1 MYAVIQTGGKQYRVA
16 EGNKLMVEKIFVEE
30 GESFQFDKVLMVAK
44 GENIVLGKPFI
55 EQATVNAKVIRHGR
69 GEKIR
74 IVKMRR
80 RKNSRRITGHRQS
93 FTEVEIIGIS
103 G

>member
-16 EGNKLMVEKIFVEE
+16 PGVKLKVEKMIANE
-30 GESFQFDKVLMVAK
+30 GDSIQFDKVLMVAE
-44 GENIVLGKPFI
+44 GEKVTLGKPFL
-55 EQATVNAKVIRHGR
+55 ENMMVNAKVVRHGR

-80 RKNSRRITGHRQS
+80 RKNSRRTTGHRQY
-93 FTEVEIIGIS
+93 FTEVEVTGIS
-103 G
+103 A